1 MSDKNFDSIKN
12 FEVPQAWVD
21 NALSVPQTTTRKKP
35 IVFLHFSRY
44 ATMAASILLIFV
56 LSVVVFM
63 LRDDNIVPVDDPT
76 VTQSTTVT
84 DSKDSTSA
92 KTKQQ
97 NSTTKT
103 KENGV
108 TAHSKESTTKSDTTE
123 PTKKPTKKPQ
133 KGDNNKRDPKPT
145 TQEKTENT
153 QSADI
158 TDATIPTQ
166 NKTEMPTIEPTE
178 KPIEKPT
185 QKPTQRPTVKPTV
198 RPTQR
203 PTQKPTQ
210 KPTVKP
216 TSKPPVEPTVSGG
229 DYATEE
235 VVTIYDSFLASKL
248 ADSGKVY
255 CSIYSSSGKLLGD
268 SNLYSSQHRA
278 SVDYKTS
285 SVVQVSY
292 DPLSKG
298 LWLSAGRYSY
308 SFYNENGVVVA
319 RGYINVY

>member
-12 FEVPQAWVD
+12 FEVPQAWID
-21 NALSVPQTTTRKKP
+21 SALSVPQTTSRKKP

-44 ATMAASILLIFV
+44 ATMAASLVLVCV

-63 LRDDNIVPVDDPT
+63 LRDDSVIPVEKPVSTQPT
-76 VTQSTTVT
+76 AII
-84 DSKDSTSA
+84 DSKDGTSEQ
-92 KTKQQ
+92 TKQQ

-108 TAHSKESTTKSDTTE
+108 TAEIKKPTAKSSNTE
-123 PTKKPTKKPQ
+123 PTEKPTKKPQ
-133 KGDNNKRDPKPT
+133 KGDNSKSDPKPS

-153 QSADI
+153 QSTDI
-158 TDATIPTQ
+158 QGATTPTQ
-166 NKTEMPTIEPTE
+166 NQTEMPTIEPTE
-178 KPIEKPT
+178 KPIEKPIERPT
-185 QKPTQRPTVKPTV
+185 QKPTVKPTV
-198 RPTQR
+198 RPTQG

-216 TSKPPVEPTVSGG
+216 TPKPPVDPTVSGG
-229 DYATEE
+229 DYTTEE

-248 ADSGKVY
+248 AGSGKVY

-268 SNLYSSQHRA
+268 SNLFSSQHRA

-298 LWLSAGRYSY
+298 LWLSAGRYTY

-319 RGYINVY
+319 RGYINVH

>member
-63 LRDDNIVPVDDPT
+63 LRDDNIVPVDNAKST
-76 VTQSTTVT
+76 VSTAVT
-84 DSKDSTSA
+84 DSTDSINTEDKSNQPQTPTS
-92 KTKQQ
+92 
-97 NSTTKT
+97 N
-103 KENGV
+103 NGV
-108 TAHSKESTTKSDTTE
+108 SNEGTKPSSKKGNTE
-123 PTKKPTKKPQ
+123 PTEKPTKKPQ

-153 QSADI
+153 QSTDI
-158 TDATIPTQ
+158 SDATIPTQ

-185 QKPTQRPTVKPTV
+185 QKPTQKPTVKPTV

-248 ADSGKVY
+248 EGSGKVY